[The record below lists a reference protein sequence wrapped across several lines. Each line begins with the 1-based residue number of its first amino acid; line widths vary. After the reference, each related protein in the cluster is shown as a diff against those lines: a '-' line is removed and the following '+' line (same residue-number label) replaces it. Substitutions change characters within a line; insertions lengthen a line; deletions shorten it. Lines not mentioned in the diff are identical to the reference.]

1 LKEARI
7 MPELVHIADWFDGRF
22 SSGGKMTVPVW
33 QLAVTNEFTTVVPR
47 GRHKGIRER
56 EDRRRD

>member
-1 LKEARI
+1 

-33 QLAVTNEFTTVVPR
+33 QLAVTNEFATVVPR